1 VIIPCIDL
9 MGGEVVQLVGG
20 RELALK
26 RPLAEVLDL
35 FAGFPLIHVID
46 LDAAIG
52 QGENQVVIREILGS
66 MKARVGGGVRSVD
79 YARELIDLGVEQ
91 VIVGSSAFSDTGIN
105 RAFLEEMGELIGRE
119 RIVVAVDTIGGM
131 VAVKGWREVLSLS
144 AVDVVSDLESLCGG
158 ILCTNV
164 DREGQLAGTDIEG
177 FLKLRAATQLPFTA
191 AGGITT
197 MDEVRA
203 LVSADIQVA
212 LGMAV
217 YTGRLDM
224 DDLRELL

>member
-1 VIIPCIDL
+1 MIIPCIDL

-26 RPLAEVLDL
+26 CPLAEVFEL

-52 QGENQVVIREILGS
+52 QGENQAVIREILGS
-66 MKARVGGGVRSVD
+66 MKARVGGGVRSIE
-79 YARELIDLGVEQ
+79 YAKELIDLGVEQ
-91 VIVGSSAFSDTGIN
+91 VIVGSSAFSESGIN
-105 RAFLEEMGELIGRE
+105 RVFLEEMGERIGRE
-119 RIVVAVDTIGGM
+119 RIVVAVDSIGGM
-131 VAVKGWREVLSLS
+131 VAVKGWREVLQLS
-144 AVDVVSDLESLCGG
+144 AIDVVGDLEGLCGG

-177 FLKLRAATQLPFTA
+177 FFKLRAATQLPFTA

-217 YTGRLDM
+217 YTGRLDLGE
-224 DDLRELL
+224 LRGLI